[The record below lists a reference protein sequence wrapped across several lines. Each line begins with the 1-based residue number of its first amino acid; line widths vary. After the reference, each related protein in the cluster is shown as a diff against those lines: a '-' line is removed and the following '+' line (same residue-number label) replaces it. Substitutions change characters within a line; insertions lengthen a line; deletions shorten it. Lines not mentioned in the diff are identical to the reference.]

1 MRIDVIHI
9 QTLSRRHTK
18 VKTLIS
24 TLTISAAL
32 LAPAATFAATTVA
45 QTAPANAPAVASQP
59 ASKNDAPRVAMVKK
73 HSDTGYGKQANDDR
87 EGLARIQEQTRQ
99 LGATN

>member
-1 MRIDVIHI
+1 
-9 QTLSRRHTK
+9 
-18 VKTLIS
+18 VKTLLS

-45 QTAPANAPAVASQP
+45 QTAPATAPAVASQP
-59 ASKNDAPRVAMVKK
+59 ASRNDAANATRVAMVKK
-73 HSDTGYGKQANDDR
+73 HTPDNGYGKQANDDR

>member
-1 MRIDVIHI
+1 
-9 QTLSRRHTK
+9 

-32 LAPAATFAATTVA
+32 LAPVATFAATTVA
-45 QTAPANAPAVASQP
+45 QTAPATAPVAASQP
-59 ASKNDAPRVAMVKK
+59 ASKNDAANATRVAMEKK
-73 HSDTGYGKQANDDR
+73 QTPNTGYGKQADDDR

-99 LGATN
+99 LGAQN